1 MAFREEL
8 CTPRDLQPLQGPW
21 WKGGGMGHPLCL
33 IEWFFSAWKT
43 LSYICWRYKIPPL
56 HRFPSTSF
64 CLCPQSI
71 SPAVLC
77 KVLLAPG
84 SAGRLLTPTGWTHT
98 RLELPGANR
107 WPFGSLSL
115 VPPPWEEQKALSL
128 QTTTKNVPWKETTL
142 LAREGPLPLA
152 QPQVNFVNKGSS
164 DGGLWTVSASAHS
177 PRIA

>member
-1 MAFREEL
+1 M
-8 CTPRDLQPLQGPW
+8 
-21 WKGGGMGHPLCL
+21 
-33 IEWFFSAWKT
+33 
-43 LSYICWRYKIPPL
+43 SYICWRYKIPLL

-71 SPAVLC
+71 SPSVLC

-142 LAREGPLPLA
+142 LARE
-152 QPQVNFVNKGSS
+152 V
-164 DGGLWTVSASAHS
+164 ASAFGSAPSQLRKQRLLRRGSVDSLSFCTFSKNCLNFDVSTQQALQKFLLHL
-177 PRIA
+177 